1 MSTEPAPPT
10 TTSRSLVDIV
20 LFGCVVG
27 GVLALHFN
35 VSRLEERVQLLE
47 EDLERVREPALQRP
61 QHTPA
66 DDPADASDDSDDETA
81 NPPDV
86 SAPAEPAS
94 DVSAPAEPAS
104 DVSAPAE
111 PASDDE
117 PEGPPVLE
125 ANVPA

>member
-10 TTSRSLVDIV
+10 TSSRSLVDIV

-47 EDLERVREPALQRP
+47 ENLERVRGRREPALQRR
-61 QHTPA
+61 QDTPA

-86 SAPAEPAS
+86 SAPA
-94 DVSAPAEPAS
+94 D
-104 DVSAPAE
+104 